1 MLSELRILSVAAV
14 AVLSVTET
22 ILAQVTVT
30 PSFDLVCG
38 DYPDV

>member
-14 AVLSVTET
+14 ALSMTET